1 MGSLALLYVC
11 IGIGYSVAIAVSFAP
26 FGRLPGEQPLWL
38 LVGAACIAGD
48 LDSPQRGGY
57 PRGLLHLVEIQTD
70 HRLIETGPYRRIRH
84 PGYLGGLLVLLG
96 VGIATA
102 NWLAIVGLMVPVLA
116 AFLWRIRVE
125 EEALRGEFGR
135 QFDSYA
141 GRTCRLVPG
150 LY

>member
-1 MGSLALLYVC
+1 M
-11 IGIGYSVAIAVSFAP
+11 SFAP

-38 LVGAACIAGD
+38 LVGAACIAGASIRHSAVAT
-48 LDSPQRGGY
+48 LAAYFTYQ
-57 PRGLLHLVEIQTD
+57 VEIQTD